1 MNMSMS
7 TLQSDNPMLLPWQS
21 YLPSKP
27 PTFTGIVSAA
37 LSSAHAV
44 AHFSTAVDAIIVG
57 IETQDRHLASKK
69 TWTRRMILLT
79 DGESPIEI
87 EDWEET
93 ANKMNDLKIIFTV
106 M

>member
-1 MNMSMS
+1 
-7 TLQSDNPMLLPWQS
+7 MLP
-21 YLPSKP
+21 
-27 PTFTGIVSAA
+27 F
-37 LSSAHAV
+37 SSAYAV
-44 AHFSTAVDAIIVG
+44 AHFSTAVDAVIVG

-69 TWTRRMILLT
+69 NWTRRMVLLT

>member
-1 MNMSMS
+1 MLMN
-7 TLQSDNPMLLPWQS
+7 TFQSDNPMLLPWQS
-21 YLPSKP
+21 YLPSRP
-27 PTFTGIVSAA
+27 PTPTGIVSGAFP
-37 LSSAHAV
+37 SVHAV
-44 AHFSTAVDAIIVG
+44 AYFPTAVDAIIVG

-69 TWTRRMILLT
+69 TWTRRMVLLT

-93 ANKMNDLKIIFTV
+93 AKKMNDLKIIFTV